1 MILIQQA
8 VMKYANPVNFFV
20 CETTDTHVEKYEI

>member
-8 VMKYANPVNFFV
+8 VMKYANPVSFFV
-20 CETTDTHVEKYEI
+20 RKTIYTCAKK